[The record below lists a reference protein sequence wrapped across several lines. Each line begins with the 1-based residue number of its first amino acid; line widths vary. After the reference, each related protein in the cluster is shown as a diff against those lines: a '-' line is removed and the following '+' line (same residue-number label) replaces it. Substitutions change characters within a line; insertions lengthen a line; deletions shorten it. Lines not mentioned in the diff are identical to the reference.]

1 MEPLS
6 VIAGVITTI
15 VLPKVLDKA
24 SEEIGKK
31 IGEKAFEKSG
41 ETIQLVKT
49 TVQSKLEKAGTAG
62 LLKRAE
68 EKPTDQNVQI
78 LQGELVNQME
88 EDKEFATQLQQLI
101 DQIQAQSPSLQV
113 VLDTVRIKGSVNIG
127 DVEQVS
133 EGGSAEQVVGRNLGV
148 EGDFKMGNI
157 TQKVQRN
164 Q

>member
-1 MEPLS
+1 MEPIS
-6 VIAGVITTI
+6 VIAGIITTI
-15 VLPKVLDKA
+15 LLPKVLDKA

-31 IGEKAFEKSG
+31 VGEKAFEKIG

-49 TVQSKLEKAGTAG
+49 TVQNKLEKAGTAG

-68 EKPTDQNVQI
+68 EKPTDQNIQV

-88 EDKEFATQLQQLI
+88 EDKEFATQLQQLT

-113 VLDTVRIKGSVNIG
+113 VLDTVRIKGSVEIG
-127 DVEQVS
+127 NVEQLS
-133 EGGSAEQVVGRNLGV
+133 EGSSADQVVGRNLGV
-148 EGDFKMGNI
+148 GGDLKLGNI
-157 TQKVQRN
+157 TQRVQRE

>member
-1 MEPLS
+1 MEPFS
-6 VIAGVITTI
+6 VIAGVVTTI
-15 VLPKVLDKA
+15 VLPKILEKA

-31 IGEKAFEKSG
+31 VGEKAVEKSS
-41 ETIQLVKT
+41 ETLQLVKK
-49 TVQSKLEKAGTAG
+49 TVQNKLEKAGTAG
-62 LLKRAE
+62 LLTRAE
-68 EKPTDQNVQI
+68 EKPTEQNVQT

-113 VLDTVRIKGSVNIG
+113 VLDTVRIRGNVEVGAI
-127 DVEQVS
+127 EQVS

-148 EGDFKMGNI
+148 GGDFKMGDI

>member
-6 VIAGVITTI
+6 VIAGVITTV
-15 VLPKVLDKA
+15 VLPKVLEKA

-31 IGEKAFEKSG
+31 VGEKAVEKSG
-41 ETIQLVKT
+41 ETIQLVKR
-49 TVQSKLEKAGTAG
+49 TVRNKLEKAGTVG

-68 EKPTDQNVQI
+68 EKPTERNVQI

-88 EDKEFATQLQQLI
+88 EDKEFSTQIQQLI

-113 VLDTVRIKGSVNIG
+113 VLDTVRIKGSVEIG
-127 DVEQVS
+127 DTEQVS
-133 EGGSAEQVVGRNLGV
+133 KGGSAEQFGGRNLRVG
-148 EGDFKMGNI
+148 GDFKMGDI
-157 TQKVQRN
+157 TQKVERN